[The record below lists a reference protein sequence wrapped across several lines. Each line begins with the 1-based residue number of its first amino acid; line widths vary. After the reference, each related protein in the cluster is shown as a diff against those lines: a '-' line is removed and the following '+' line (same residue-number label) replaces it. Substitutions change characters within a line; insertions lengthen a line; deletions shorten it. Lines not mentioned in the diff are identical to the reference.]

1 MPILQSILH
10 SVLEVSVG
18 AGARLGLVDR
28 RFDYDRILAAAS
40 EIAGT
45 TPTFRSELTE
55 TALRV
60 LLQSLDEEAGLSALG
75 AALAKRKLTSTVA
88 NRLRLEAVL
97 AESGNDIPRTLR
109 EPVFIAGLPR
119 TGTTLL
125 HRLLAEHDGFR
136 TLRLAEVLEPFSA
149 DSHMAERRADEIVH
163 AIALLAPAA
172 MEAHPMAVDLP
183 AECQHLM
190 EATFVAAFFVHFDVP
205 AYWQWMMTLSVDE
218 LAEACGHYG
227 QLAAIATHREAR
239 FLSKAPAHALYGA
252 ALPVTFPDMWVI
264 RTHRPVES
272 AVPSLANLI
281 ALYRRIFSR
290 NVSRDRIGQLAL
302 DVFRLGGQRMIE
314 MQERMRHGRA
324 IDIDYLRLV
333 ADPVGTSMAVFDRL
347 GLETSG
353 DVEDRLRQRLSVERV
368 HERSAASYSL
378 HQFGLTEAGIHE
390 ATSVYSEWVG
400 QQAML

>member
-10 SVLEVSVG
+10 SVLEVSAG
-18 AGARLGLVDR
+18 AGARLRLVDR
-28 RFDYDRILAAAS
+28 RFDYERILAEAS
-40 EIAGT
+40 EMAGT
-45 TPTFRSELTE
+45 TPTFHSTLTE

-60 LLQSLDEEAGLSALG
+60 LLRSLDEEASLSALG
-75 AALAKRKLTSTVA
+75 ALLAKRKLTSTVA
-88 NRLRLEAVL
+88 NRLRLEALL
-97 AESGNDIPRTLR
+97 AENGIGAPRTLR

-125 HRLLAEHDGFR
+125 HRLLAEHDEFR
-136 TLRLAEVLEPFSA
+136 TLRLAEVLEPFA
-149 DSHMAERRADEIVH
+149 TDSLVAERRAAEVVR
-163 AIALLAPAA
+163 AIAVLAPAA

-205 AYWQWMMTLSVDE
+205 GYWQWMMTLSVDQ

-227 QLAAIATHREAR
+227 QLAAIAIIREGR

-281 ALYRRIFSR
+281 ALYRRIFTR
-290 NVSRDRIGQLAL
+290 NVSKDRIGQLAL

-314 MQERMRHGRA
+314 MQERLRPDQA
-324 IDIDYLRLV
+324 IDIDYVRFV
-333 ADPVGTSMAVFDRL
+333 ADPVGTAMAVFERL
-347 GLETSG
+347 GLETSRA
-353 DVEDRLRQRLSVERV
+353 VEERLRQRLRVERV

-378 HQFGLTEAGIHE
+378 HQFGLTEAGINA
-390 ATSVYSEWVG
+390 ATSTYSDWVG
-400 QQAML
+400 RQTML

>member
-10 SVLEVSVG
+10 SVLEVSAGV
-18 AGARLGLVDR
+18 GARLRLVDR
-28 RFDYDRILAAAS
+28 RFDYDRIVAEAG
-40 EIAGT
+40 EIAGV

-60 LLQSLDEEAGLSALG
+60 LLRSLDEEAGLSALG
-75 AALAKRKLTSTVA
+75 ATLTKRKLTSTVA
-88 NRLRLEAVL
+88 NRLRLEVRI
-97 AESGNDIPRTLR
+97 AESGNAIQRALR

-125 HRLLAEHDGFR
+125 HRLLAEHDELR
-136 TLRLAEVLEPFSA
+136 TLRLGEVLEPFA
-149 DSHMAERRADEIVH
+149 TDSLVAERRAAEVVR

-227 QLAAIATHREAR
+227 QLAAIAIDREGR

-252 ALPVTFPDMWVI
+252 ALPITFPDMWVI

-314 MQERMRHGRA
+314 MQERVRPGQA
-324 IDIDYLRLV
+324 IDIDYVRFV

-353 DVEDRLRQRLSVERV
+353 DVESRLRQRLSIERV

-378 HQFGLTEAGIHE
+378 HQFGLTEAGINE
-390 ATSVYSEWVG
+390 ATSAYSDWVG

>member
-10 SVLEVSVG
+10 SVLEVSAG
-18 AGARLGLVDR
+18 AGARLRLVDR
-28 RFDYDRILAAAS
+28 RFDYERILAEAS
-40 EIAGT
+40 ELAGT
-45 TPTFRSELTE
+45 TPTFHSKLTE

-60 LLQSLDEEAGLSALG
+60 LLRSLDEEASLSALG
-75 AALAKRKLTSTVA
+75 ALLAKRKLTSTVA
-88 NRLRLEAVL
+88 NRLRLEALL
-97 AESGNDIPRTLR
+97 AENGIGVPRTLR

-125 HRLLAEHDGFR
+125 HRLLAEHDEFR
-136 TLRLAEVLEPFSA
+136 TLRLAEVLEPFA
-149 DSHMAERRADEIVH
+149 TDSLVAERRAAEVVR
-163 AIALLAPAA
+163 AIAVLAPAA

-205 AYWQWMMTLSVDE
+205 AYWQWMMTLSVDQ

-227 QLAAIATHREAR
+227 QLAAIAINREGR

-264 RTHRPVES
+264 RTHRPVGS

-281 ALYRRIFSR
+281 ALYRRIFTR
-290 NVSRDRIGQLAL
+290 NVSKDRIGQLAL

-314 MQERMRHGRA
+314 MQERLRPDRA
-324 IDIDYLRLV
+324 IDIDYVRFV
-333 ADPVGTSMAVFDRL
+333 ADPVGTSMAVFERL
-347 GLETSG
+347 GLETSRA
-353 DVEDRLRQRLSVERV
+353 VENRLRQRLRVERV

-378 HQFGLTEAGIHE
+378 HQFGLTEAGINA
-390 ATSVYSEWVG
+390 ATSAYSDWVG
-400 QQAML
+400 RQTML